1 MLQVVAPKFRL
12 LILTVLAIGANAILP
27 TAGIAST
34 CNTAV
39 NTTSTACV
47 VESGNNENQNL
58 NTIVA
63 GGLFGINTWSEVAAS
78 VGAGSTVGPLTAGA
92 GTKSG
97 TWSVPDFTNVL
108 AAMLIVKTGDQFA
121 AYLLNTA
128 FTSGLWSTLGLLNGK
143 SQDQPDLSHLAL
155 YETPCGGTTGITCPS
170 HQSATPLPGAV
181 WLFGT
186 ALAGAAG
193 VGSWRRKRKSNR
205 SNAAA

>member
-12 LILTVLAIGANAILP
+12 LILAVLAVGAGVILP
-27 TAGIAST
+27 TPGNAST

-78 VGAGSTVGPLTAGA
+78 VSAGSTVGPLTAGA
-92 GTKSG
+92 GTTSG
-97 TWSVPDFTNVL
+97 TWSVSNFTNVL
-108 AAMLIVKTGDQFA
+108 AAMLTVKAGDQFA
-121 AYLLNTA
+121 AYLLD
-128 FTSGLWSTLGLLNGK
+128 TSSPSGTWSTLGLLVG
-143 SQDQPDLSHLAL
+143 SGQQPGISGLAL
-155 YETPCGGTTGITCPS
+155 YETFCGGTTGITCPS
-170 HQSATPLPGAV
+170 HQGTTPLPGAV

-193 VGSWRRKRKSNR
+193 VGSWRRKKKKSDRPNV
-205 SNAAA
+205 AA